1 MLNEQRDKRKG
12 HLLKF
17 RDYRRALLK
26 INRLQ
31 NDFVTASSDS
41 NANNLQAQIKHLL
54 HLIKL
59 TPDIIHI
66 K

>member
-1 MLNEQRDKRKG
+1 MLNEKKNKRKAN
-12 HLLKF
+12 LLKF

-31 NDFVTASSDS
+31 NDLITTTNS
-41 NANNLQAQIKHLL
+41 NVDNLQGQINILL
-54 HLIKL
+54 HLVKL
-59 TPDIIHI
+59 TPDIVNS